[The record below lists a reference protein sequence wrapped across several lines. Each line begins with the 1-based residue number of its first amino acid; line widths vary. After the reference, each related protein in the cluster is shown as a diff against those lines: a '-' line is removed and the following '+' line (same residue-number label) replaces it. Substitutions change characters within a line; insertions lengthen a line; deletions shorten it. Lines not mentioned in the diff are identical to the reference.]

1 LLPFLVV
8 SRAFNQP
15 TEDLPE
21 ESYRLAKA
29 GDLRAI
35 ESIVRHH
42 QAAVRAWLAA
52 HCPLGGDADDVAQR
66 AFVAAITR
74 LADFEVGTD
83 FRAWLFSIARYQ
95 LMSEITRLRRLAD
108 YHSRLAPEI
117 LARELERRAQ
127 GPEERTS
134 ERLMHLRE
142 CVAAMGE
149 SARQF
154 IRWRYDDQL
163 PLEEMAARTGR
174 SIGAIKKQLWLLRQK
189 LQQCVEDKL
198 AAGEEGAV

>member
-1 LLPFLVV
+1 MN
-8 SRAFNQP
+8 RALNQP
-15 TEDLPE
+15 TDDLPD

-29 GDLRAI
+29 GDMRAI
-35 ESIVRHH
+35 EAIVRHH

-66 AFVAAITR
+66 TFVTAITR

-174 SIGAIKKQLWLLRQK
+174 SVGAIKKQLWLLRQK

>member
-1 LLPFLVV
+1 VN
-8 SRAFNQP
+8 RALNQP
-15 TEDLPE
+15 TDDLPDE
-21 ESYRLAKA
+21 TYRLAKA
-29 GDLRAI
+29 GDMRAI
-35 ESIVRHH
+35 EAIVRHH

-66 AFVAAITR
+66 TFVAAITR

>member
-1 LLPFLVV
+1 MNRTL
-8 SRAFNQP
+8 NQP
-15 TEDLPE
+15 TDDLPD

-29 GDLRAI
+29 GDMRAI
-35 ESIVRHH
+35 EAIVRHH

-52 HCPLGGDADDVAQR
+52 HCPLGGDADDVAQCT
-66 AFVAAITR
+66 FVAAITR

-95 LMSEITRLRRLAD
+95 LMSEATRLRRVAD

-127 GPEERTS
+127 EPEERTT

-149 SARQF
+149 SASKF
-154 IRWRYDDQL
+154 IQWRYDEQL
-163 PLEEMAARTGR
+163 PLEDMAARTGR
-174 SIGAIKKQLWLLRQK
+174 SVGAIKKQLWLLRQK
-189 LQQCVEDKL
+189 LQQCMEDKL
-198 AAGEEGAV
+198 AVEEGGAA

>member
-1 LLPFLVV
+1 MN
-8 SRAFNQP
+8 RALNQP
-15 TEDLPE
+15 TDDLPDE
-21 ESYRLAKA
+21 TYRLANA
-29 GDLRAI
+29 GDMRAI
-35 ESIVRHH
+35 EAIVRHH

-66 AFVAAITR
+66 TFVAAITR

-95 LMSEITRLRRLAD
+95 LMSEATRLRRLAD

-127 GPEERTS
+127 EPEERTT

-163 PLEEMAARTGR
+163 PLEDMAARTGR
-174 SIGAIKKQLWLLRQK
+174 SVGAIKKQLWLLRQK
-189 LQQCVEDKL
+189 LQQCMEDKL
-198 AAGEEGAV
+198 AAEEGGAA

>member
-1 LLPFLVV
+1 MN
-8 SRAFNQP
+8 RALNQP
-15 TEDLPE
+15 TDDLPDE
-21 ESYRLAKA
+21 TYRLANA
-29 GDLRAI
+29 GDMRAI
-35 ESIVRHH
+35 EAIVRHH

-66 AFVAAITR
+66 TFVAAITR
-74 LADFEVGTD
+74 LADFEVGTN

-95 LMSEITRLRRLAD
+95 LMSEATRLRRLAD

-127 GPEERTS
+127 EPEDRTT

-142 CVAAMGE
+142 CVAAMSE

-154 IRWRYDDQL
+154 IQWRYDDQL
-163 PLEEMAARTGR
+163 PLEDMAARTGR
-174 SIGAIKKQLWLLRQK
+174 SVGAIKKQLWLLRQK
-189 LQQCVEDKL
+189 LQQCMEDKL
-198 AAGEEGAV
+198 AAEKGGTV

>member
-15 TEDLPE
+15 TDDLPE

>member
-1 LLPFLVV
+1 MN
-8 SRAFNQP
+8 RAFNQP
-15 TEDLPE
+15 TDDLPE
-21 ESYRLAKA
+21 QSYHLAKA
-29 GDLRAI
+29 GDMGALEA
-35 ESIVRHH
+35 IVRHH
-42 QAAVRAWLAA
+42 QAAVRSWLAA

-66 AFVAAITR
+66 TFVAAIKR

-95 LMSEITRLRRLAD
+95 LMTEATRLRRLAD

-127 GPEERTS
+127 EPEESTT

-142 CVAAMGE
+142 CVAAIGE

-154 IRWRYDDQL
+154 IQWRYDDQL
-163 PLEEMAARTGR
+163 PLEDMAARTGR
-174 SIGAIKKQLWLLRQK
+174 SVGAIKKQLWLLRQK
-189 LQQCVEDKL
+189 LQQCMEDKL
-198 AAGEEGAV
+198 AAEEGGAA